1 MPRQSS
7 SKVKKMANPFNSS
20 DKLKGFATG
29 VGISLLTPLVLT
41 ALATVGRPAAR
52 AVIKAGLVLYE
63 RGREKVAEAGEVIED
78 LVAEAQAELE
88 ESRAELH
95 ENIAETEEFSS
106 STPVGGKSGNPEGE
120 A

>member
-1 MPRQSS
+1 
-7 SKVKKMANPFNSS
+7 MANPFNSS

-29 VGISLLTPLVLT
+29 VGVSLITPLVLT
-41 ALATVGRPAAR
+41 ALATVARPAAR
-52 AVIKAGLVLYE
+52 AAIKAGLVLYE

-95 ENIAETEEFSS
+95 ETMAEAEK
-106 STPVGGKSGNPEGE
+106 STASTSVDSKSGSPEGE